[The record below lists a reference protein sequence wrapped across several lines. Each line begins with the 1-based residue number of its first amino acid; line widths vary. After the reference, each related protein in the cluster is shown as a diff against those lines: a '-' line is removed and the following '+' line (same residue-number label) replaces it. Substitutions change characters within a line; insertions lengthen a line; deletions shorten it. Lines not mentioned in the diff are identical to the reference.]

1 MITSNTL
8 CWQYL
13 SLNLCWRCSRWT
25 RCSVQDATHLRA
37 LLYETLYCVCD
48 VSIATYSNPV
58 CPSRFKSRLPS
69 PVFSQNSASAHPSQ
83 GNRIRDSHSATAHV
97 ATHGHEQ
104 PTLWLRNSRIWCHSL
119 PLRWSGL
126 HFVCLGATHSHCPQ
140 TLILPFH
147 LVSPNFLQDTL
158 DVVFL
163 RDSAFSSSPFNTD
176 IYYPVRA
183 STLLVPWL
191 LGQVVSQKETW
202 EVSFFYNRSAWIWI
216 SSPISVISNCSTF
229 FFKTPSYI

>member
-1 MITSNTL
+1 MPHICVL
-8 CWQYL
+8 CCMKHSIVFVMYPLLLIQIL
-13 SLNLCWRCSRWT
+13 SVLQGSSLGFPPQCFHRIQP
-25 RCSVQDATHLRA
+25 VHIHLKVTESGILIVR
-37 LLYETLYCVCD
+37 
-48 VSIATYSNPV
+48 
-58 CPSRFKSRLPS
+58 
-69 PVFSQNSASAHPSQ
+69 
-83 GNRIRDSHSATAHV
+83 TAHV

-229 FFKTPSYI
+229 YFKTPSYI